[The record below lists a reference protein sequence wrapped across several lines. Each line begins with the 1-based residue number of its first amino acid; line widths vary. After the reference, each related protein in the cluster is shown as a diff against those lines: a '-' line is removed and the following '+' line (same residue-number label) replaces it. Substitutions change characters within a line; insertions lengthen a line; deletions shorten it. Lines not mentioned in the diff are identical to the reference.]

1 MRWTPLLGL
10 LLYVFDLVSDILLAI
25 HYWKTNEFWWFRMTL
40 IFIGAPS
47 VVVNITAIFQ
57 VINILS
63 FLAAVLQLSIV
74 FRCIEAIVSPNA
86 RTYSLAKLRYVET
99 ITESAPQWCLQTY
112 IMLRQWKFP
121 WYAVAS
127 IVLSLLSLVWS
138 ITCLEKEREKRAGGS
153 LNLCTTFLLIIW
165 QLSTL
170 VSRLSAIVIFAN
182 VFRYHVFTFIGLH
195 LCILAVIEF
204 IKTKGIAGLLSW
216 LAVCPSVFHS
226 SLTVIPIETPGI
238 EMILG
243 YVLLLVENVILVS
256 LSLTIEMPGALHMDV
271 LKPYVISCLVGGTVL
286 SIIFFFLYYATL
298 DDQAEQPET

>member
-1 MRWTPLLGL
+1 MRWTPLIGL
-10 LLYVFDLVSDILLAI
+10 FLYVFDLVSDILLAI

-47 VVVNITAIFQ
+47 VIVNITAIFQ

-74 FRCIEAIVSPNA
+74 FRCIEAIISPNA

-99 ITESAPQWCLQTY
+99 ITESAPQWCLQMY

-121 WYAVAS
+121 WYTVAS
-127 IVLSLLSLVWS
+127 IILSLLSLVWS

-153 LNLCTTFLLIIW
+153 FNLCTTLLFIIW
-165 QLSTL
+165 QFSTL
-170 VSRLSAIVIFAN
+170 VSRLSAIVIFAY
-182 VFRYHVFTFIGLH
+182 VFRYHVFTFIAAH
-195 LCILAVIEF
+195 LCILAVIAF

-226 SLTVIPIETPGI
+226 SLTVLPIETPGI
-238 EMILG
+238 ELILG
-243 YVLLLVENVILVS
+243 YVSLLVENVILVS
-256 LSLTIEMPGALHMDV
+256 LSLTIDMPGALHMDV
-271 LKPYVISCLVGGTVL
+271 LKPYIISCLVGGTVL
-286 SIIFFFLYYATL
+286 SIIFFFLYYAKL
-298 DDQAEQPET
+298 DDQAEQPGT